1 MNVDILLKELNLK
14 AVRSGG
20 AGGQHVNK
28 TSSKVEVSFN
38 IPNSAALS
46 EDEKQRLLKKQ
57 DSRISKEGVIVMQ
70 SDETRSQHK
79 NKSLVIERLLKWL
92 EENLKEKKLRKKTK
106 PSKAVIE
113 KRLKEKKR
121 QALKKLHRKNPEH

>member
-1 MNVDILLKELNLK
+1 MKVDILLKELNLK

-28 TSSKVEVSFN
+28 TSSKVEVAFS

-106 PSKAVIE
+106 LSKAVIE

>member
-1 MNVDILLKELNLK
+1 MNVDILLKELTLK

>member
-1 MNVDILLKELNLK
+1 MKVDILLKELNLK

-28 TSSKVEVSFN
+28 TSSKVEVAFS

-92 EENLKEKKLRKKTK
+92 EENLREKKLRKKTK

>member
-106 PSKAVIE
+106 LSKAVIE